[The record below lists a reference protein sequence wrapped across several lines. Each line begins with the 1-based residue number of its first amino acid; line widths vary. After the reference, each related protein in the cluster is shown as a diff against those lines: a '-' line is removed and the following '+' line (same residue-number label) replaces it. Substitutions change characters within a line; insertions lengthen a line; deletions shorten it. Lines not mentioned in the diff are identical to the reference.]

1 MRFRGQVALATG
13 AARGIGTG
21 HARTPAAA
29 RAGAMVAETRAAKR
43 GRRQAVAPGS
53 TALATIAT
61 RVPSAAIVP
70 VEHQNAFAQESSLRN
85 LGMVRDAAGTPA
97 VLFSDDASWVTGQ
110 ETSIDGGQVVR
121 L

>member
-13 AARGIGTG
+13 AAWGIGTG

-29 RAGAMVAETRAAKR
+29 RAGAMVAETRGKR
-43 GRRQAVAPGS
+43 GRRQAAAPDS
-53 TALATIAT
+53 AALATIAT
-61 RVPSAAIVP
+61 VVPA
-70 VEHQNAFAQESSLRN
+70 EDQNAFAQEPALRN
-85 LGMVRDAAGTPA
+85 MGMVRDTAGAPA
-97 VLFSDDASWVTGQ
+97 VLLSDDASWVTGQ